1 MGGLL
6 LGVLNA
12 FIVGVI
18 MLLVGAVIM
27 MAGKWFGFPI
37 DWNVQRLYMLLV
49 FLVVIFHI
57 LAALFGLPYWRVV

>member
-6 LGVLNA
+6 LGILNA

-18 MLLVGAVIM
+18 MLLCGAIIV
-27 MAGKWFGFPI
+27 MAAKWFGFPI

-49 FLVVIFHI
+49 LLVVIYHI
-57 LAALFGLPYWRVV
+57 IAAMLGFPAWRVV